1 MSTIVSA
8 YGLAPRPFFIATA
21 IYLNGQFRMVGRSPS
36 GYVGYVF
43 MWSIFDIHYQRWR
56 EKVRDVFRNTRYMK
70 CEGPKKNVDVAAFVT
85 RYGRELMSRS
95 NKLVVYS
102 KWHLTHLM

>member
-21 IYLNGQFRMVGRSPS
+21 IYLNGKCRMVGRSPS
-36 GYVGYVF
+36 GYVGG

-70 CEGPKKNVDVAAFVT
+70 WEGPKKNVDVAAFVT
-85 RYGRELMSRS
+85 RYGRE
-95 NKLVVYS
+95 
-102 KWHLTHLM
+102 